1 MLMQLGKHE
10 SHDLI
15 SFDWNVGFIYDNLY
29 KNLII
34 KVELCI
40 VNILIATLY
49 LEDNAILTIS

>member
-1 MLMQLGKHE
+1 MQLGKHE

-34 KVELCI
+34 IVELCI
-40 VNILIATLY
+40 VNILIDTL
-49 LEDNAILTIS
+49 